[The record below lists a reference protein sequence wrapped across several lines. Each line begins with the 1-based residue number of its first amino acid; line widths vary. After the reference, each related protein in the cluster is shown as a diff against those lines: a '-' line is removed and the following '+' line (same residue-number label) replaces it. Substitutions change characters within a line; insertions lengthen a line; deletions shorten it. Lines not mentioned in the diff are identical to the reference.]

1 MPMLHDLMDN
11 IRKGK
16 VYDKNIKLVAAEAR
30 DALKWVL
37 ANARDAVCFGAGPY
51 ESISPLKF
59 IPELFHFPYEVTW
72 VEGSMA
78 GAGGISG
85 CLCVETGERQWDIAL
100 FEKSA
105 GIAWVLVAVNRFHLL
120 EPTDTSFVCESVVEF
135 SDNGGFEYCNQMV
148 TNNLAYF
155 LMALNCT
162 NVSRVEHVAPKIL
175 NAERKKKGKQPIFSY
190 WTLHL
195 PNESGSSAELGGTHA
210 SPRLHLRRGHIRQYA
225 PGKHTWVQAC
235 VVGSKEL
242 GMVTKDYRVSP

>member
-1 MPMLHDLMDN
+1 MPILHDLMDN
-11 IRKGK
+11 IRKGRI
-16 VYDKNIKLVAAEAR
+16 YDKDIKLVSTKAY
-30 DALKWVL
+30 DALRWVL
-37 ANARDAVCFGAGPY
+37 NNARDAVCFDAGPY
-51 ESISPLKF
+51 ESMSTLKF
-59 IPELFHFPYEVTW
+59 IPELFHFPYAVTW
-72 VEGSMA
+72 VEGSMPN
-78 GAGGISG
+78 GVVSG
-85 CLCVETGERQWDIAL
+85 CLCAETGDRTWDIAL

-105 GIAWVLVAVNRFHLL
+105 GVAWVLVAVNRFHLL

-148 TNNLAYF
+148 TSNLSYF

-162 NVSRVEHVAPKIL
+162 NVSRVKHDAPKFL

-195 PNESGSSAELGGTHA
+195 PNDSGDSNELGGTHA
-210 SPRLHLRRGHIRQYA
+210 SPRVHLRRGHIRQYA

-242 GMVTKDYRVSP
+242 GIVTKDYRVSP